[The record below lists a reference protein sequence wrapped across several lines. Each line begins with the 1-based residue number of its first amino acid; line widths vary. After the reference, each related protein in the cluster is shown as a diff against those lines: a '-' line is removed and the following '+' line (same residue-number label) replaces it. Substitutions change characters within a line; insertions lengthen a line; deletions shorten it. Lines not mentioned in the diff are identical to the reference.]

1 MKNFSVEK
9 LIQVGYRFVTKS
21 QGHFYLYLAIFC
33 SILVV
38 LDAGSFELIRGM
50 KLKTFDV
57 IMKNRVL
64 FHKADP
70 DIVIVDIDEASLEA
84 MAQEYGRWPWPR
96 QVFAEFLE

>member
-1 MKNFSVEK
+1 MKNFSIEK
-9 LIQVGYRFVTKS
+9 LIQIGYRFVTKS

-33 SILVV
+33 SVLVI
-38 LDAGSFELIRGM
+38 LDAGSVELIRGM
-50 KLKTFDV
+50 KLKTFDA

-84 MAQEYGRWPWPR
+84 MAQEYGRWP
-96 QVFAEFLE
+96 